1 MQEKTK
7 VLVFGATGRTGKI
20 IVHKLLKEG
29 YTVTA
34 FVRNP
39 SKVKYITQLQFSH
52 CEGDVRDATAVE
64 AAVKSCDMVVAAL
77 GNLSIFP
84 NTIISDGT
92 AHILRAMQQ
101 HGKSRLIFM
110 SSLGVGD
117 SKGQLGWLHNWFYLP
132 SFLRSAFKDKER
144 QEQFIHASALQW
156 TVVRPAHFFFFF
168 PLPLRYRIC
177 ITPSRPRVL
186 PLMSRYHTADFIVN
200 ECRNARYVQKNVA
213 LSYF

>member
-1 MQEKTK
+1 MEEKMK
-7 VLVFGATGRTGKI
+7 VLVFGGSGRTGKI
-20 IVHKLLKEG
+20 IVNKLLEDG
-29 YTVTA
+29 YPVTA

-39 SKVKYITQLQFSH
+39 GKVKHITKPGFNH
-52 CEGDVRDATAVE
+52 IRGDIRDAAAVE
-64 AAVKSCDMVVAAL
+64 LAVKDCDIVVSAL
-77 GNLSIFP
+77 GNLTIFP

-92 AHILRAMQQ
+92 ATILRAMQQ
-101 HGKSRLIFM
+101 HKKTRLIFM

-132 SFLRSAFKDKER
+132 TFLRSAFKDKER
-144 QEQFIHASALQW
+144 QEKIIHSSGLRW

-177 ITPSRPRVL
+177 VMPSRPRLL
-186 PLMSRYHTADFIVN
+186 PVMSRYHTADFIVK
-200 ECRNARYVQKNVA
+200 ECERNNYVQKNVA